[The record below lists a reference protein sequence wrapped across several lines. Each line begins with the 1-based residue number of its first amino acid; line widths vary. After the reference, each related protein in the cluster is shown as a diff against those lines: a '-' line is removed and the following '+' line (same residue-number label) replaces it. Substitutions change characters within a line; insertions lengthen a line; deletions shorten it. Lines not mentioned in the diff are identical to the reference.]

1 MTTETDPTNPEEVEA
16 PAGNEGAENEALAT
30 DAAPATDAAEESTT
44 ADDAG
49 SEGEVEVN
57 AAEFQSLE
65 DGPAAAGK
73 PKDLNRFQEIK
84 VTVSADLGRASVPL
98 QTLMSLGEGSVLE
111 LDREIGSPVELV
123 AQGVTLASGE
133 VVVVNGC
140 FAIRVTKV
148 YEGQAG

>member
-1 MTTETDPTNPEEVEA
+1 MTTETDPTNSDEVETPTA
-16 PAGNEGAENEALAT
+16 TEGADNETPAISKNAAT
-30 DAAPATDAAEESTT
+30 ADAGASGEES
-44 ADDAG
+44 G
-49 SEGEVEVN
+49 VEVSDLD
-57 AAEFQSLE
+57 FQSLE
-65 DGPAAAGK
+65 DEPNKQSK
-73 PKDLNRFQEIK
+73 PRDLNRFQEIK

-98 QTLMSLGEGSVLE
+98 QTLMNLGQGSVLE

-123 AQGVTLASGE
+123 AQGVALASGE